1 MIARLFRHPRC
12 WDLGRSNHE
21 ESQTILAE
29 KFPLSASI
37 LALALALL
45 TIVDGV
51 LTLVLLDDHHFEEAN
66 PAMRLLLHQGP
77 TAFVVGKYAL
87 TVAGLPILLIFRR
100 RRIFFPWLR
109 VEHILPILVT
119 FYMILLIYQIG
130 LFGQI

>member
-12 WDLGRSNHE
+12 WDLGRASHE
-21 ESQTILAE
+21 DSPAILAE
-29 KFPLSASI
+29 KLPHSTSL

-66 PAMRLLLHQGP
+66 PAMRVLLHLGP

-100 RRIFFPWLR
+100 RRVFFPRLR

-119 FYMILLIYQIG
+119 CYMTLLIYQIG